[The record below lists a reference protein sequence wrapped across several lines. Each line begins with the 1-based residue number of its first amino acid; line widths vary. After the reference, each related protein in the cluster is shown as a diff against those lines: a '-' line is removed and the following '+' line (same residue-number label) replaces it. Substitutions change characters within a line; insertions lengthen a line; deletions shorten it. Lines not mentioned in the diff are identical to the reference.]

1 MIITAADDAGL
12 YYGGVS
18 IAQILYQNKA
28 AIPKGIARDYPAY
41 EIRSGM
47 IDVGR
52 RFIPLDYVA
61 EIVRYMS
68 WFKMNEI
75 HLHINENGGEYD
87 SGFMIESKRYPQLN
101 SNNGEYIWTQDEYRQ
116 FQKMPGGIIWM
127 W

>member
-1 MIITAADDAGL
+1 MRRSADTAKQIAAMIDDMCGISLSVKTDTFGKAGDIILRQDGKLMSELGEEGYYLDIQDQVIITAADDAGL

-52 RFIPLDYVA
+52 RFIPLEWGIY
-61 EIVRYMS
+61 
-68 WFKMNEI
+68 
-75 HLHINENGGEYD
+75 LD
-87 SGFMIESKRYPQLN
+87 SG
-101 SNNGEYIWTQDEYRQ
+101 
-116 FQKMPGGIIWM
+116 
-127 W
+127 